1 VDAAMSLIVRMAEE
15 VREPPRRALV
25 LDAYVEIALAADNHA
40 AAQKASDELAAL
52 VSDYEVPLLRALAL
66 RSAGG
71 VLLATGDARG
81 ALANLRQ
88 SWNLWCELP
97 VPYEAARVR
106 CLIAEACSK
115 LGDEDNAILELSAA
129 RETFEQLGA
138 AADLACVRA
147 MLLKLKSQDG
157 GPLTGREV
165 EVLRLVASGMTN
177 RRIAAALNISEKT
190 VARHMSNIFTK
201 LDLASRTAATAYAY
215 DHGLL

>member
-1 VDAAMSLIVRMAEE
+1 MAVVSRLAEE
-15 VREPPRRALV
+15 VQEPARRATV
-25 LDAYVEIALAADNHA
+25 LDAYVEISLAANKLALAREV
-40 AAQKASDELAAL
+40 SDELGTL
-52 VSDYEVPLLRALAL
+52 VSQREIPLLEALAL
-66 RSAGG
+66 RSAGA
-71 VLLATGDARG
+71 VLLAEGDARA
-81 ALANLRQ
+81 ALARLRQ

-106 CLIAEACSK
+106 CLIAQACSR
-115 LGDEDNAILELSAA
+115 LGDEDNAVLELSAS

-138 AADLACVRA
+138 ATDLASART
-147 MLLKLKSQDG
+147 MLSKLKAQSD
-157 GPLTGREV
+157 GPLTEREI

-177 RRIAAALNISEKT
+177 RGIAARLNISEKT